1 MLILLPPSEGKTAP
15 SSGSAVDLGSLGH
28 PELAAARQRV
38 GKALIT
44 ASGQRNALQLLGA
57 GPSLAAEV
65 ERNRTLWANPTDVAA
80 RVYTGVLYEAAGMA
94 HWSPEQLTAARDRV
108 RIMSAL
114 WGALSPGDMIPA
126 YRLSMG
132 TSLGSIGPL
141 TTYWRRHLAGPLTEL
156 AQDHLVV
163 DCRSGGYVAA
173 WKPAHP
179 ALWVPI
185 RVERDVNGHRSVVSH
200 HAKHAR
206 GLLTGALAVLPTAPR
221 TRDELADA
229 ASALIGSGL
238 SDVEL
243 TSGGLTLV
251 VR

>member
-1 MLILLPPSEGKTAP
+1 MLILLPPSEGK
-15 SSGSAVDLGSLGH
+15 AVPLEGPPVSLDSLSHPTLG
-28 PELAAARQRV
+28 PQRQRV
-38 GKALIT
+38 GNALIKV
-44 ASGQRNALQLLGA
+44 SGQRNALQLLGA
-57 GPSLAAEV
+57 GPSLAPEL
-65 ERNRTLWANPTDVAA
+65 ERNRTLWTNPTDAAA

-94 HWSPEQLTAARDRV
+94 QWSQDQLDLARDRV

-114 WGALSPGDMIPA
+114 WGALSPADAIPA

-132 TSLGSIGPL
+132 SSLGNIGPL
-141 TTYWRRHLAGPLTEL
+141 AAVWRKHLEQPLTDL
-156 AQDHLVV
+156 VQDHLVV